1 MSGVAAQEIVFQVV
15 VVQFE
20 VKLHH
25 RLSPRWGSIIS
36 HFYPG
41 LAPWAAFLRRFAA
54 VFADCVP
61 LRKLG
66 LGLRHSLGTPV
77 PPLC

>member
-25 RLSPRWGSIIS
+25 RLSPRWGWPIS
-36 HFYPG
+36 HSPPTAY
-41 LAPWAAFLRRFAA
+41 A
-54 VFADCVP
+54 VGFNLWP
-61 LRKLG
+61 LRG
-66 LGLRHSLGTPV
+66 LGLNPPYGNTWNAALLVSVALGVTR
-77 PPLC
+77 